1 MMSRDDVDPEL
12 EVALRS
18 HPQVVKSVGLY
29 KVMGEGVQAIVGGAY
44 HQFVSIFYQ
53 WDSILD
59 LGANEYRIFLLSDIM
74 HV

>member
-53 WDSILD
+53 
-59 LGANEYRIFLLSDIM
+59 
-74 HV
+74 